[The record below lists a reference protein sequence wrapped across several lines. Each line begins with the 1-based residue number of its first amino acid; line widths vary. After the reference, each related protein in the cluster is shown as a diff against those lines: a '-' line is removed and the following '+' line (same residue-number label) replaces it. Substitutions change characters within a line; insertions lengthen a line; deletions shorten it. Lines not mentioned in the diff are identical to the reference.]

1 MPCMEYEPV
10 KLVKK
15 DFRFTWD
22 EEKAKINLQ
31 KHGVSFYAAAGVFF
45 DDNAYI
51 GFNSLDR
58 RTGEERFDITGKSES
73 ETMFVV
79 YVERVTTEYEDVFR
93 IISARRANRKEM
105 ERYVD
110 GAE

>member
-1 MPCMEYEPV
+1 MPRVEHEPI
-10 KLVKK
+10 KLIKGSLC
-15 DFRFTWD
+15 FTWD
-22 EEKAKINLQ
+22 DEKAKINIQ

-45 DDNAYI
+45 DDNAFI
-51 GFNSLDR
+51 GSNSYDSV
-58 RTGEERFDITGKSES
+58 TGEERFDITGKVEA

-79 YVERVTTEYEDVFR
+79 FVERITVSRREVIR

-105 ERYVD
+105 EQYVD